1 MSQPVRREAR
11 PCDICLID
19 MAQPNEARAVTV
31 ESGISYDASF
41 LLPRMLLRTADRL
54 GIRAS
59 IWSDIRC
66 RAPSPRR
73 SRLPARREFRA

>member
-19 MAQPNEARAVTV
+19 MDQPNEARVVTT
-31 ESGISYDASF
+31 EDGISYGTSF

-54 GIRAS
+54 GI
-59 IWSDIRC
+59 
-66 RAPSPRR
+66 
-73 SRLPARREFRA
+73 